1 VHSKS
6 CKHYFLERH
15 YYS

>member
-15 YYS
+15 YWS